1 MTWLMVIIHFYYLF
15 YLFWVEI
22 EGESVLREKIDSHYV
37 WQQIGYYEIIELWPK
52 ERKEGVKVLVVEVRE
67 LDQFWTKKEL
77 GAQLER
83 EIQVNGVV
91 LVCFSLIMC
100 FVIYWSMSAWLLHF
114 VLFFKVFGFLT
125 RNRLEVMKAC

>member
-1 MTWLMVIIHFYYLF
+1 M
-15 YLFWVEI
+15 
-22 EGESVLREKIDSHYV
+22 
-37 WQQIGYYEIIELWPK
+37 
-52 ERKEGVKVLVVEVRE
+52 KVLVVEVRE

-100 FVIYWSMSAWLLHF
+100 FVIY
-114 VLFFKVFGFLT
+114 
-125 RNRLEVMKAC
+125 